1 MTYKV
6 YCIEHLDTGMK
17 YIGITGDELRIRWR
31 QHYNDP
37 NSAVYK
43 VLRRDGHRM
52 TMTVLEE
59 VTTKDHALRLEQE
72 YIRDMNTAEPHGWNR
87 KVRTLPK
94 KKRIWKRVQCE
105 ISFNAEDGIDLTHL
119 LCPTC
124 GHDYIHFRTAKTF
137 GPYEGHRF
145 NYGGVILYFWCE
157 YCHAPDFINGEFVDN
172 DDVQPDFE
180 ILYGSH
186 KGRTFF
192 EVYKHCEVTS

>member
-87 KVRTLPK
+87 RVTAIKPKVWNRIARPHSPISYHDDHTLK
-94 KKRIWKRVQCE
+94 
-105 ISFNAEDGIDLTHL
+105 L
-119 LCPTC
+119 LCLEC
-124 GHDYIHFRTAKTF
+124 GGEWTHIEDMQSMPNGEYKSDSWKYSCH
-137 GPYEGHRF
+137 
-145 NYGGVILYFWCE
+145 VITYWCE
-157 YCHAPDFINGEFVDN
+157 GCHE
-172 DDVQPDFE
+172 DDKPYQE
-180 ILYGSH
+180 IVIGSH
-186 KGRTFF
+186 KGHTYIRCYYYA
-192 EVYKHCEVTS
+192 EATS